1 MNNIAIIPAR
11 SGSKGLKHKNI
22 KLLLGKPLISYT
34 IEAAINSN
42 CFDTVMVS
50 TDDEEYAKERLEHK
64 AQNGKENY
72 GLADDFP
79 VELLEKKIILYGAGK
94 YGVDLYRKIVD
105 YKYSDILLWADTN
118 VKAATVSGKQIEV
131 QSPIEI
137 AKIDFEQVVIAVMQ
151 RAVMQEIKEKLVKL
165 GVPKEKIIWKMNEV
179 V

>member
-1 MNNIAIIPAR
+1 M
-11 SGSKGLKHKNI
+11 
-22 KLLLGKPLISYT
+22 
-34 IEAAINSN
+34 
-42 CFDTVMVS
+42 
-50 TDDEEYAKERLEHK
+50 
-64 AQNGKENY
+64 
-72 GLADDFP
+72 
-79 VELLEKKIILYGAGK
+79 ELLDNKIVLYGAGK
-94 YGVDLYRKIVD
+94 YGVDLYRKIAD